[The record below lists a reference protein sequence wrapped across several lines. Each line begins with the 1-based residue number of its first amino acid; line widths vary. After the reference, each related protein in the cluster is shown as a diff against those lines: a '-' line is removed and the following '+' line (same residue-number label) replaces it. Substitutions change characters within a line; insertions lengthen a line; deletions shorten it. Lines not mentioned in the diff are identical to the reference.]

1 MLFRSYKD
9 INGDDVINSDDR
21 VDIGK
26 MGWSAAPFTY
36 GVNLSAKYKS
46 WTLYARGIGQ
56 TGAYGFKNNSY
67 YWNRGTSKF
76 SEIVLQR
83 WTAETASIATYPRLT
98 TENGDNNYQNST
110 FWLYNTD
117 NFRLSNIQLTYNFP
131 ENSFGKTFVK
141 GLMLY
146 VGGTNFLT
154 ISG

>member
-1 MLFRSYKD
+1 
-9 INGDDVINSDDR
+9 
-21 VDIGK
+21 
-26 MGWSAAPFTY
+26 
-36 GVNLSAKYKS
+36 
-46 WTLYARGIGQ
+46 
-56 TGAYGFKNNSY
+56 
-67 YWNRGTSKF
+67 NRGTSKF

-146 VGGTNFLT
+146 VGGTNLLT
-154 ISG
+154 ISGEREYLEMNIGAPQYRTFYIGLKANF